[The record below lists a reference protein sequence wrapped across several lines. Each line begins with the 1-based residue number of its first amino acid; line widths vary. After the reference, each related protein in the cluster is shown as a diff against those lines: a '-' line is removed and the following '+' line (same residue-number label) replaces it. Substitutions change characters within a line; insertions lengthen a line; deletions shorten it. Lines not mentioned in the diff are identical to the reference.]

1 MKTMNSVFKRTTRRL
16 AVTVLLAL
24 LAGRST
30 AETAGEVAIAVGDV
44 TIVKGKEATVDILY
58 SLTDGKKYVGF
69 KFQVVLPEGLSL
81 VEDPENKGYP
91 WYDGTLSSIAKLN
104 ITPAANGSFAA
115 TPRTANG
122 AISGGEGVLMRVR
135 IKAAETVGEGTPL
148 VARLTGLS
156 LNHRDANYNVSK
168 TTLPDVTFGVTVS
181 QSDDVTLAAK
191 SHVRQYGD
199 ENPAFEYEVTSGS
212 IVSGT
217 PALSCSAT
225 ATSPVGDYDIDIAKG
240 TVSNSTV
247 NLVKGTLTVTKAPL
261 TITAKSFSI
270 KQGEPLPTY
279 EMTYKGFKNGE
290 TKSVLTKQP
299 SVSCA
304 ATAESEPGKYDII
317 VSGATADNYEITHV
331 KGTLRIRSLIA
342 ELGDLNDDGEIDVTD
357 VVELIDMV
365 LAGIYDPAGDI
376 NGDGEVDVTDVVELI
391 DMVLAG
397 E

>member
-1 MKTMNSVFKRTTRRL
+1 MNSVFKRTTRRL

-81 VEDPENKGYP
+81 VEDPENQGYP
-91 WYDGTLSSIAKLN
+91 WYDATLSSIAKLN

-122 AISGGEGVLMRVR
+122 AINGSEGVLMRVR

-168 TTLPDVTFGVTVS
+168 TSLPDVTFGVTVS

-217 PALSCSAT
+217 PALTCSAT

-261 TITAKSFSI
+261 TITAKSYSI
-270 KQGEPLPTY
+270 KQGEVLPTTY
-279 EMTYKGFKNGE
+279 EITYSGFKNGE

-304 ATAESEPGKYDII
+304 ATSASEPGRYDII

-331 KGTLRIRSLIA
+331 KGTLRIRSLVA
-342 ELGDLNDDGEIDVTD
+342 EPGDLNDDGEVDVTD
-357 VVELIDMV
+357 VVELIDLV
-365 LAGIYDPAGDI
+365 LSGSTDPAADI

-391 DMVLAG
+391 DMVLSG